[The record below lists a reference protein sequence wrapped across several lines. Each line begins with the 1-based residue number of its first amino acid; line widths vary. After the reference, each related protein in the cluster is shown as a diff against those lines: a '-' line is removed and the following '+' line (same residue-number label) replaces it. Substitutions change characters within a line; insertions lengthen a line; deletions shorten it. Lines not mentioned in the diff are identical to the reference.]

1 MNEIEGKKRVEKILK
16 FKPAEFKYRSSL
28 TETESHSFCTEIWCW
43 PQSGA
48 SDTKRAKIQ
57 VASSLMHALYVVF
70 FREIKMRI
78 FVFSV
83 KLIKRNPFIL
93 NIELTWY
100 SQQNERKFMKLC
112 LTLHTYLL
120 FHVVQGFDILL
131 SHKNSVKSTFSIN
144 SLI

>member
-1 MNEIEGKKRVEKILK
+1 
-16 FKPAEFKYRSSL
+16 
-28 TETESHSFCTEIWCW
+28 
-43 PQSGA
+43 
-48 SDTKRAKIQ
+48 
-57 VASSLMHALYVVF
+57 MHALYVVF